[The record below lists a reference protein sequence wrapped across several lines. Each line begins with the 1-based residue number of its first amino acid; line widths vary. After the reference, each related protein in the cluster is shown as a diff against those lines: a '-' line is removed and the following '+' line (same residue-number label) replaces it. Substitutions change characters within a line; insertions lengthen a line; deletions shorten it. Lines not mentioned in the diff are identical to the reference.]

1 MDVDIPLISLIASI
15 MSRLSYFDNRHF
27 LHKYI
32 QIFNIREL
40 HQQLS
45 AIKEVDMK
53 ELFNVYIS
61 NRVLIHKKIN
71 LINYNKDSEPDT
83 EPISSKDVQYI
94 SISTSNYSSVYI
106 VANKLMNTIFV
117 CFRGT
122 YSVKSGLSYLKLSSI
137 SPRPICDDSEDGYL
151 LGVFKIIS
159 EIFFSIEESIHYLCT
174 HFLKTTIPQ
183 MKLIATGHSLGGGAA
198 SIFSYL
204 WVKHQQ
210 KNKKK
215 NIIACI
221 TFGSP
226 RVMNGPLIKKFN
238 KLIHANIILFKRYI
252 NNGDPFVNLPISS
265 KQFENSYYFPD
276 EYDASLNVVAIMC
289 SDSNRD
295 YKKTKKICK
304 LKSKTKKRKSNM
316 KHHGLYLGIS
326 YKGAANNLLDL
337 NKEIY
342 RNENRDTIC
351 RIIIGGNNEK
361 MKVVF
366 FNLEQAKKKNQGT
379 IRSKLGKLKKTFFQ
393 MDYVH
398 QDIYINT
405 KMFETLI
412 KYSSELE
419 LDNDNY
425 TRDTL
430 VKIQE
435 TNPKK
440 ELNCFV

>member
-1 MDVDIPLISLIASI
+1 MDMDIPLISSIANI

-32 QIFNIREL
+32 QIFTIREL

-53 ELFNVYIS
+53 ELFNVKIS
-61 NRVLIHKKIN
+61 NRLLIHKKIN
-71 LINYNKDSEPDT
+71 LINYNKDT

-137 SPRPICDDSEDGYL
+137 SPTPICDDSEDGYL

-159 EIFFSIEESIHYLCT
+159 EIFFSIEESIHYLCS

-183 MKLIATGHSLGGGAA
+183 IKLITTGHSLGGGAA

-204 WVKHQQ
+204 WVK
-210 KNKKK
+210 KKE

-238 KLIHANIILFKRYI
+238 ELIHANIILFKRYI

-295 YKKTKKICK
+295 YKKTKKMCT
-304 LKSKTKKRKSNM
+304 LKSKTKKKRKSNM

-337 NKEIY
+337 NKEIH

-361 MKVVF
+361 MRVVF
-366 FNLEQAKKKNQGT
+366 FNLEQAKKKHQGM
-379 IRSKLGKLKKTFFQ
+379 IRSKLEKLKKTFFQ

-419 LDNDNY
+419 LDKDNDNY
-425 TRDTL
+425 TRDAL
-430 VKIQE
+430 VKIQH